1 MQFPTKKHFCCVLQ
15 CNVLCTLCIELN
27 TLQCIVYTVC
37 ILYTVLC
44 RKQGS
49 AHCTRVEWT
58 RISDFTTLT
67 CGCLPPIQP
76 CCTLQCNF
84 YYMSPNFSELAKGG
98 VCTFQKA
105 DLYFFI
111 GAFVCSALS
120 TELLRKNAIRARFGG
135 PRAETYYGK
144 RPKTAVGR

>member
-1 MQFPTKKHFCCVLQ
+1 MQFPTKKHFCSVLQ

-49 AHCTRVEWT
+49 AHCARVEWT
-58 RISDFTTLT
+58 RFSDFTTLT

-76 CCTLQCNF
+76 CCTLQCKF
-84 YYMSPNFSELAKGG
+84 YYMSPNFSELAPSSKLT
-98 VCTFQKA
+98 CTF
-105 DLYFFI
+105 L
-111 GAFVCSALS
+111 L
-120 TELLRKNAIRARFGG
+120 ELLCAVRCPLNCCAKTPFGPVSGAHG
-135 PRAETYYGK
+135 PKRVSGNGQK
-144 RPKTAVGR
+144 RPSATR